1 MRIVQASAR
10 LAARGMA
17 RRGGVAVAALTIG
30 LAMAGCQGAG
40 GSSGQAGGQQITV
53 ATVPSDESAPLQV
66 GVNQGFFSQRG
77 ITVTVRAY
85 HTIQQAY
92 AALRSGQAQ
101 VISGDYADLLYQANH
116 DSAHP
121 LRLIADGYDA
131 TSGVLEVLTLTRSGI
146 TSPQQLQ
153 NRRVGTPPSGLI
165 PFSHST
171 PYNTETLAT
180 DAVLQGDGVSPSSIH
195 WVPMPLGNM
204 ISALRSHQVD
214 AIVAPEPYILQA
226 ESGFGALELL
236 DSFSGVAA
244 NLPISGY
251 FTTAS
256 YANSHAGTLRGFQ
269 AALSQAQASSAQRG
283 VIQPMIRVLPGMDA
297 QEAALVTLGQY
308 PTFLSSGQIQRVADL
323 MFSSGVVRNAIAV
336 KPLIFH

>member
-10 LAARGMA
+10 LAARGMV
-17 RRGGVAVAALTIG
+17 RRGGIAAAALTIG
-30 LAMAGCQGAG
+30 LAMAGCHVPG
-40 GSSGQAGGQQITV
+40 GSSGEASAGQITV
-53 ATVPSDESAPLQV
+53 ATVPNDQSAPVQV
-66 GVNQGFFSQRG
+66 GVKHGFFSQRG

-92 AALRSGQAQ
+92 AAFISGQAQ
-101 VISGDYADLLYQANH
+101 VIGGDYADLLYKAAT
-116 DSAHP
+116 DTAHP

-131 TSGVLEVLTLTRSGI
+131 TTGVLEVLTLPGSGI
-146 TSPQQLQ
+146 TRPQQLQ
-153 NRRVGTPPSGLI
+153 NKRVGTPPAGLI
-165 PFSHST
+165 RFSHST

-195 WVPMPLGNM
+195 WVPMALGN
-204 ISALRSHQVD
+204 IIKALRSHTVD
-214 AIVAPEPYILQA
+214 AVIVPEPYILQA
-226 ESGFGALELL
+226 ESGFGGLELL

-256 YANSHAGTLRGFQ
+256 YANAHASTLRDFQ

-283 VIQPMIRVLPGMDA
+283 VVQPMIRVLPGMDA

-308 PTFLSSGQIQRVADL
+308 PTFLNTGQIQRVADL
-323 MFSSGVVRNAIAV
+323 MFSFGVVANTVAV
-336 KPLIFH
+336 KPLIVH

>member
-10 LAARGMA
+10 LAARGMV
-17 RRGGVAVAALTIG
+17 RRGGVAAAALTIG
-30 LAMAGCQGAG
+30 LAMAGCHATG
-40 GSSGQAGGQQITV
+40 GSSGQGPGGQITV

-66 GVNQGFFSQRG
+66 GVKDGLFSQHG
-77 ITVTVRAY
+77 ITVTERAY

-92 AALRSGQAQ
+92 AALISGQAQ
-101 VISGDYADLLYQANH
+101 VISGDYADLLYKSNH
-116 DSAHP
+116 DSSHP

-131 TSGVLEVLTLTRSGI
+131 TTGVLEVLTLKGSGI
-146 TSPQQLQ
+146 TQPQQLQ
-153 NRRVGTPPSGLI
+153 NKKVGTPPAGLI
-165 PFSHST
+165 PFSRST
-171 PYNTETLAT
+171 PYNSETLAT
-180 DAVLQGDGVSPSSIH
+180 DAVLQGDGVSPSSVQ

-204 ISALRSHQVD
+204 INALRSHAVD
-214 AIVAPEPYILQA
+214 AVVAPEPYILQA

-256 YANSHAGTLRGFQ
+256 YASAHADALRSFRD
-269 AALSQAQASSAQRG
+269 ALSQAQASSAERG
-283 VIQPMIRVLPGMDA
+283 VIQPMIRVLPQMDA

-308 PTFLSSGQIQRVADL
+308 PTFLSTGQVQRVADL

-336 KPLIFH
+336 KSLIFR